1 VSRGGDPDPRSAAA
15 RRAQRLMRWY
25 PGAWRARYGD
35 EFAELLMSD
44 ICERPRS
51 AARTLDVARGGVV
64 ARLARTGLC
73 GVALGRSEQARAS
86 LALLGCCLAVFL
98 GFGAAMWSQLTIGW
112 QWSQPAHAA
121 TTVATV
127 VTSVTMLAFAGLGL
141 LAAAPVAW
149 AVASRIVRGRS
160 RGLVVP
166 AVVFCVAVAVAVV
179 GARHFQNGWPGTGG
193 HAAGRPGLV
202 PPGIAAFSWASTLF
216 VSAYWA
222 HPSALGAFPAAEL
235 AWMAVSPVAL
245 AVAVAA
251 AATVVRRTE
260 LPLAV
265 LRFEIR
271 LGSAA
276 CAAMTVFLAGCCSW
290 LAAGDRAQHDLF
302 HFGAIDVA
310 GVAVMTVALAIA
322 QHAVHRARRSGL
334 AATAG

>member
-1 VSRGGDPDPRSAAA
+1 VSPGGDTDPRPAAA
-15 RRAQRLMRWY
+15 CRAQRLIRWY
-25 PGAWRARYGD
+25 PAAWRARYGD
-35 EFAELLMSD
+35 EFAELLISD

-51 AARTLDVARGGVV
+51 AARTLDVARSGVV
-64 ARLARTGLC
+64 ARVARTGLC
-73 GVALGRSEQARAS
+73 GTALEASEQARAS

-112 QWSQPAHAA
+112 QWSEPAHAA
-121 TTVATV
+121 TAVATV
-127 VTSVTMLAFAGLGL
+127 VTSVMMVAFTGLGL
-141 LAAAPVAW
+141 LAAAPVVW
-149 AVASRIVRGRS
+149 VVASRIVRGRS

-166 AVVFCVAVAVAVV
+166 AVAFCVAAAVGVA

-193 HAAGRPGLV
+193 HAAGHPGLV
-202 PPGIAAFSWASTLF
+202 PSGMAAFSWASTLF
-216 VSAYWA
+216 ISAYWA

-260 LPLAV
+260 IPPAV

-271 LGSAA
+271 LGTVA
-276 CAAMTVFLAGCCSW
+276 CVVMTVFLAGCCSW

-302 HFGAIDVA
+302 HFGTIDVA
-310 GVAVMTVALAIA
+310 GVAVMTAALAIA

-334 AATAG
+334 AAAAG